1 MDNSEIVARKKE
13 LRERAQVARSQALA
27 RLGPEAARRIAAQGL
42 DFLGAAGRA
51 GPDTVVS
58 GFMSMPDEID
68 TGPLMRWL
76 AAEGYRL
83 AMPVIVA
90 KRLPLVFRAWSPD
103 DVMGKGPWGIAEPLP
118 DKAAVIPTVLL
129 VPLLAFDR
137 LGGRLG
143 YGGGFYDRTLAGLRP
158 NGRVTAVGVGLDAL
172 EVDAVPRLEYD
183 EPINWI
189 LTETGPRRLQD
200 GG

>member
-1 MDNSEIVARKKE
+1 MSDDEILARKKA
-13 LRERAQVARSQALA
+13 LRARAQVARKQALA

-42 DFLGAAGRA
+42 DFLGAAGRPTA
-51 GPDTVVS
+51 DTIVS

-83 AMPVIVA
+83 TMPVIVG
-90 KRLPLVFRAWSPD
+90 KRLPLIFRTWSPD
-103 DVMGKGPWGIAEPLP
+103 DVMGKGAWGIAEPLA
-118 DKAAVIPTVLL
+118 DKAAVVPAVLL

-143 YGGGFYDRTLAGLRP
+143 YGGGFYDRTLAGLRQK
-158 NGRVTAVGVGLDAL
+158 GRVTAVGIGLDEL

-183 EPINWI
+183 EPIDWV